1 MNRIRY
7 IAIHMF
13 HSDKTKEAFHD
24 FNNSDDWSSKTDKEK
39 LEAWIVADLDWYG
52 LLKENHFGKM
62 CIQFH
67 LVFVNHRTKTLF

>member
-52 LLKENHFGKM
+52 LLKEQFFYYFS
-62 CIQFH
+62 IQAFDN
-67 LVFVNHRTKTLF
+67 VANMTLLI